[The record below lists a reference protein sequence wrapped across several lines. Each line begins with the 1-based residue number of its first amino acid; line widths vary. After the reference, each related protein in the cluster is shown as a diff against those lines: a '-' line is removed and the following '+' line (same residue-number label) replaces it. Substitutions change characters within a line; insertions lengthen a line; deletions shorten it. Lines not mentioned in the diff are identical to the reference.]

1 MGRQEEPSE
10 EERMV
15 MRECVDE
22 AFWYRS
28 LPLASATAILVR
40 YGVSSG
46 RIRPT
51 KHGSWP
57 VVVGATS
64 LAYVLGKLSYIF
76 GDNCHRKFLEKAPLS
91 EIAQELKL
99 RKPDMVAK
107 VAKEPGV
114 EVSIIPSVEQ
124 RNLGFANVLEDL
136 DFETITEKEKSIM
149 RDCNSIA
156 FWSYSLPLSMLTAG
170 AVFASLKTEFLRGSR
185 WSSRYPRLPK
195 MVVGGVLG
203 YIAGQ
208 WIYVYTRDCPSR
220 FIQYAPEGEIA
231 RRLGSHLC
239 KDCLKKVNIN
249 EDNIEAGEAEND
261 VDVHSSEYVIPSNDV
276 TKVEEI
282 IKDQCGL

>member
-1 MGRQEEPSE
+1 MGRQEEPTE

-76 GDNCHRKFLEKAPLS
+76 GDNCHRKFLEKAPHS

-99 RKPDMVAK
+99 RKPDMVAE
-107 VAKEPGV
+107 VAKEHGV
-114 EVSIIPSVEQ
+114 GVSIPTVEQ
-124 RNLGFANVLEDL
+124 RNLGFADVLEDL

-156 FWSYSLPLSMLTAG
+156 FWSYSLPVSLLTAG
-170 AVFASLKTEFLRGSR
+170 AVFASMQAELVKGSR
-185 WSSRYPRLPK
+185 WSTGYPRLPK

-203 YIAGQ
+203 YMAGQ

-231 RRLGSHLC
+231 RRLGSHLLC
-239 KDCLKKVNIN
+239 KDCLKKANIK
-249 EDNIEAGEAEND
+249 EDNIEAGEAETD
-261 VDVHSSEYVIPSNDV
+261 DDVHSSDYVIPSNDV
-276 TKVEEI
+276 TIVEEI
-282 IKDQCGL
+282 IKDQCL